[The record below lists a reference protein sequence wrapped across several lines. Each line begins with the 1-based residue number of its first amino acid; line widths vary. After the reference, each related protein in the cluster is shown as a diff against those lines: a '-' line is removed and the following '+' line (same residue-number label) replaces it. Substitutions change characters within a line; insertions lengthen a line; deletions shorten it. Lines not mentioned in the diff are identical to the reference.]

1 MDFAGYEEGILD
13 PRYTAT
19 WGDQY
24 ALTMAQAFFTNNRHN
39 TVATFHAYQR
49 EMPFGGSYM
58 VTGGQN
64 IIFEWLKNQWKFDA
78 RDQEMMRRKTVIDPR
93 TGKPARVFTDAF
105 IEFAANEPLRL
116 SIDAMPEGEL
126 AFADEPIYR
135 VHGPLWQCL
144 MVEAAILNVT
154 NSQSLFATLASH
166 LVELADGGPIL
177 EFGLRRTQCIGG
189 LEPTRGAWLGGA
201 SGIEGGGVVGTS
213 NMLAEKFYGIPSVG
227 TMAHALVM
235 TYESELEAFK
245 EYATAMPHNGV
256 FLVDTYNTAGGVKKA
271 IDTCRE
277 LGITL
282 KGVRLDSGDMLT
294 LSTQTRKLLDE
305 AGFKDAKIVASDGL
319 SYKKIT
325 ELKAKKAPI
334 DIWAIGGYLVNS
346 PDQPSLGPV
355 YKLGAVFGGQ
365 LSQAEIDVARNVAR
379 RGDVS
384 PADPAFMREVIKM
397 SEVAAKI
404 TIPGELDV
412 LRYLFTDAATG
423 KTRYDGD
430 TIVPFWGRDWTK
442 QGADGAELLAHP
454 VVSVQKDDDTN
465 AREFAI
471 GTPVYRP
478 LKNVFTNGAMVVPLE
493 QVHTGRARAFAALSQ
508 LEQSHRGMPARYAY
522 GVGIEEQLLDKR
534 RDMIRRVRQ
543 QIRRNAA

>member
-1 MDFAGYEEGILD
+1 MEYSGYEEGILD

-24 ALTMAQAFFTNNRHN
+24 ALTMAQAFFTNHRHN
-39 TVATFHAYQR
+39 TIATFHAYQR

-64 IIFEWLKNQWKFDA
+64 IIFEWLEKQWKFDK
-78 RDQEMMRRKTVIDPR
+78 RDQAMMRSKTVVNPD
-93 TGKPARVFTDAF
+93 TGKAERLFSDSF
-105 IEFAANEPLRL
+105 IDFVAKEPLRL

-201 SGIEGGGVVGTS
+201 SGVAGGGVIGSS

-235 TYESELEAFK
+235 TYENELQAFG
-245 EYATAMPHNGV
+245 EYAKAMPYNGV
-256 FLVDTYNTAGGVKKA
+256 FLVDTYNTASGIKKA
-271 IDTCRE
+271 IETCRQH
-277 LGITL
+277 GIKL
-282 KGVRLDSGDMLT
+282 KGVRLDSGDMLN
-294 LSTQTRKLLDE
+294 LSTQARKLLDE
-305 AGFKDAKIVASDGL
+305 AGYKDAKIVASDGL

-325 ELKAKKAPI
+325 DLKAKKAPI

-355 YKLGAVFGGQ
+355 YKLGAVFGGE
-365 LSQAEIDVARNVAR
+365 LSQAEVDAARIAAK

-384 PADPAFMREVIKM
+384 PANPAFMREVIKM
-397 SEVAAKI
+397 SEVAGKI
-404 TIPGELDV
+404 TTPGELDV
-412 LRYLFTDAATG
+412 LRYLFKDVATG
-423 KTRYDGD
+423 KTRFDGD
-430 TIVPFWGRDWTK
+430 TIVPLWGRDWTSVDA
-442 QGADGAELLAHP
+442 QGVERLARP

-465 AREFAI
+465 AREFAAS
-471 GTPVYRP
+471 TQVYRP
-478 LKNVFTNGAMVVPLE
+478 LKTVFTNGAMVVPLE
-493 QVHTGRARAFAALSQ
+493 QVHTGRARAFEALSQ

-534 RDMIRRVRQ
+534 RSMIRRIRQ
-543 QIRRNAA
+543 QIRRDAA